1 MTAIPTLHF
10 MCGKMAAGKSTL
22 AAQIAKTHQA
32 VLLIEDE
39 WLSTLYPQE
48 VRSLADYIQYSERLK
63 KTLQPHVQDL
73 LAKGISVV
81 LDFPANTVLQ
91 RQWFTGLIAAT
102 GVDHCLHYVDK
113 PDEVCKAQLKIRSQG
128 LPAGSPF
135 TTDEAFDA
143 ITRFFEPP
151 QSSEGFIIQQYKQD
165 TSI

>member
-22 AAQIAKTHQA
+22 AAQIAKTQHA
-32 VLLIEDE
+32 VLLVEDD
-39 WLSTLYPQE
+39 WLSTLYPEE

-63 KTLQPHVQDL
+63 KTLQPHVEDL
-73 LAKGISVV
+73 LGKGISVV
-81 LDFPANTVLQ
+81 LDFPANTVSQ
-91 RQWFTGLIAAT
+91 RQWFAALISAT
-102 GVDHCLHYVDK
+102 GVEHCLHYVDK
-113 PDEVCKAQLKIRSQG
+113 PDEVCKAQLKIRSQN

-151 QSSEGFIIQQYKQD
+151 QSSEGFMIQQYQQE
-165 TSI
+165 